1 MAGERG
7 PLASTWHAAA
17 SAWQRGDV
25 SALDT
30 LRATLRPI
38 FLRRTKARLE
48 LRIPPQRVCRREFD
62 LTMAEKVLH
71 ADFVLPAALRHVEAQ
86 GTAHGTAQGSAEDAA
101 SEHGHA
107 ACEDGHAACEEGHA
121 AADASTAVVGYGR
134 ERQMIL
140 IDSVQRSL
148 LAPSLWASWGLKSKR
163 AAESQHGGKST
174 GGGGTGGGS
183 KVGSS
188 AVSGTGGGSQG
199 ARALYRAQRLL
210 EGAVS
215 GAPTPPPP
223 KACPLSW

>member
-25 SALDT
+25 SALNT

-38 FLRRTKARLE
+38 FLRRTKAKLR
-48 LRIPPQRVCRREFD
+48 LRIPPQRVRRFEFD

-86 GTAHGTAQGSAEDAA
+86 GTAQGTALGSAEDAGCEDGHA
-101 SEHGHA
+101 GCEDGHA
-107 ACEDGHAACEEGHA
+107 ACEDGHV
-121 AADASTAVVGYGR
+121 AADACTADVVVGYGR

-148 LAPSLWASWGLKSKR
+148 LAPSLWASACTCSRWRPLPSPHRCSARSSRR
-163 AAESQHGGKST
+163 A
-174 GGGGTGGGS
+174 
-183 KVGSS
+183 
-188 AVSGTGGGSQG
+188 SGHRG
-199 ARALYRAQRLL
+199 A
-210 EGAVS
+210 
-215 GAPTPPPP
+215 
-223 KACPLSW
+223 